1 MSEFPPSLQV
11 VPWRAEAFVVVAL
24 CAALEVQM
32 SVNGCRAVAAR
43 GIGSNVSVSVIFQ
56 CAVTQCAVIQCAVT
70 QLLNLSLQYAITQSV
85 IFTWA
90 TQRLVPLG
98 VQ

>member
-1 MSEFPPSLQV
+1 MNSITNDRGRVCRSNVSEFPPSLQV

-43 GIGSNVSVSVIFQ
+43 GIGSNVSVIFQ

-70 QLLNLSLQYAITQSV
+70 QLLNLSLQ
-85 IFTWA
+85 IFT
-90 TQRLVPLG
+90 
-98 VQ
+98 